1 MRLAAID
8 IGSNSVRLTVVDVPV
23 GGPRTTRSE
32 EKAYTRLGR
41 GTAANGVLDDVA
53 MDETVA
59 ALGRMLRIAEGLG
72 VTHTRAVAT
81 AAVRDAANGAAFVER
96 IRDTLGLDVE
106 VISGEHEAR
115 LAFMSAGANFDLA
128 GRAAVI
134 DIGGGSPEVAIAED
148 GELVTAASLPLGA
161 VVMSERFAGD
171 DPLPPKRFR
180 KLVSFADE
188 ALTGVLGG
196 AVEPV
201 ATLVGS
207 GGTITTIG
215 ALVAA
220 RRGLALPDVQGF
232 AIGAGELRRLVRDL
246 AASTAK
252 QRAAMPGMAESRVDL
267 MVAGAAVVDAAV
279 RALGARELL
288 VNARGM
294 REGIVLEAIERERG
308 AIAPFDRMRGAR
320 ELSLVF
326 RAGVPHSEQV
336 RHLSLALFDA
346 LAAPLGLDPAERPLL
361 EAAALVHDV
370 GYTISHE
377 GHNKHSH
384 HLIVHAGMPGFSPE
398 ERRLI
403 AAVARY
409 HRGSLPKA
417 RHEEI
422 QGMTDEER
430 AAVSRLAALLR
441 IADGLDRS
449 GGQRVTGL
457 EVEVAD
463 AEVVIRIAGDSS
475 LDAEVYGAM
484 RKADLFEA
492 VWGLRVRVVEV

>member
-1 MRLAAID
+1 VRLAAID
-8 IGSNSVRLTVVDVPV
+8 IGSNSVRSTVVDVPV
-23 GGPRTTRSE
+23 GGARITLDE

-41 GTAANGVLDDVA
+41 GTAASGRLDEGA

-81 AAVRDAANGAAFVER
+81 AAVREAANGAAFVER
-96 IRDTLGLDVE
+96 IGRELGLHVE

-115 LAFMSAGANFDLA
+115 LALMSAGANFDLA

-134 DIGGGSPEVAIAED
+134 DIGGGSLEVAIAGD
-148 GELVTAASLPLGA
+148 GELLSAASLPLGA
-161 VVMSERFAGD
+161 VVMSERFRGD

-180 KLVSFADE
+180 KLVSFAED
-188 ALTGVLGG
+188 ALAGALGEVPG
-196 AVEPV
+196 QV

-215 ALVAA
+215 AMVAA
-220 RRGLALPDVQGF
+220 RRGLAVPDVQGF
-232 AIGAGELRRLVRDL
+232 AIGADELRRLVRDL
-246 AASTAK
+246 AASSAK
-252 QRAAMPGMAESRVDL
+252 QRAAMPGMAESRIDL
-267 MVAGAAVVDAAV
+267 MVAGSAVVEAAV

-294 REGIVLEAIERERG
+294 REGIVLEAIEREHG
-308 AIAPFDRMRGAR
+308 VTAPFDRMRAAR
-320 ELSLVF
+320 ELARTF
-326 RAGVPHSEQV
+326 RPGVPHAEQV
-336 RHLSLALFDA
+336 RHLSLSLFDA
-346 LAAPLGLDPAERPLL
+346 LAGPLGLDITERPLL

-377 GHNKHSH
+377 SHNKHSR
-384 HLIVHAGMPGFSPE
+384 HLIVHAALPGFDPE
-398 ERRLI
+398 ERRII

-409 HRGSLPKA
+409 HRGSLPKSK
-417 RHEEI
+417 HEELH
-422 QGMTDEER
+422 QMSEQARET
-430 AAVSRLAALLR
+430 VSRLAALLR

-449 GGQRVTGL
+449 GGQRVSGI
-457 EVEVAD
+457 EVTVTDDEVT
-463 AEVVIRIAGDSS
+463 VRIAGDSS
-475 LDAEVYGAM
+475 LDAEVYGAV

-492 VWGLRVRVVEV
+492 VWGRTVRIVEV